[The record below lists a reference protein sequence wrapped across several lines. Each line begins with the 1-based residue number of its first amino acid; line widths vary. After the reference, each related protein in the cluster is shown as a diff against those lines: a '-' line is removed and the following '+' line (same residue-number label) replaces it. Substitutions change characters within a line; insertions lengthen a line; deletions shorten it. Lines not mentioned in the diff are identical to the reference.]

1 MRSGQVIGAR
11 LEKDLEEVSR
21 ITWRKQ
27 NDGATQKFLWLVA
40 FSHQK
45 VSENQKTTTTKNH
58 YQVDQGPVNS
68 RNSLDGG
75 KIQKMGTSPNKGVAL
90 GGMDRIHRK
99 SGWIKVSRTVC
110 ISVDGD
116 DGHS

>member
-45 VSENQKTTTTKNH
+45 VSENQKTTTTTKWTK
-58 YQVDQGPVNS
+58 DQLLAAS